1 MESHNYPSRA
11 IPAISIEP
19 DMPDTQ
25 GSSPI
30 IINSH
35 RPNQTQT
42 LKRTHLHQEQDDGGA
57 SGRSRYSAVRPLSDH
72 PFPVIDTKLTL
83 RGCSDTLLPMLPPSR
98 KKSSREHCIR
108 TFKGLFNSTPSP
120 PSTPLLPI
128 RHNAAMFRVA
138 FQARNG
144 CAVLYLVELTED
156 GSGRDFIRALRA
168 KRKEVMIPC
177 TCKYFWKVVI
187 ETAIAEPIN
196 NGDLEG
202 QTLLEVNLRN
212 SAPNPWLTHAF
223 YNPETLGRPPNMT
236 DFKVEG
242 GSNLSAPMKT
252 LVIKTVFNKPMLLLL
267 LLFAAIVAGWWLHM

>member
-1 MESHNYPSRA
+1 MMVMQVVGPDVQLFDLS
-11 IPAISIEP
+11 PA
-19 DMPDTQ
+19 
-25 GSSPI
+25 
-30 IINSH
+30 
-35 RPNQTQT
+35 
-42 LKRTHLHQEQDDGGA
+42 
-57 SGRSRYSAVRPLSDH
+57 H

-98 KKSSREHCIR
+98 KKSSREHYIR
-108 TFKGLFNSTPSP
+108 TFKSLFNQTPSP

-128 RHNAAMFRVA
+128 SNNQARFRVA

-177 TCKYFWKVVI
+177 TCKFVWKVVV

-196 NGDLEG
+196 GADLEG
-202 QTLLEVNLRN
+202 QTPLEVNLRN

-223 YNPETLGRPPNMT
+223 YNPETLGRAPNMT

-252 LVIKTVFNKPMLLLL
+252 LVIKTVFNKPILLLL
-267 LLFAAIVAGWWLHM
+267 LMFAAVVACVIGILVGILTCRVDLGFGVACAVFALITAVQGLVVAYVKEFGGGGK